1 MFCRTLTNRFAV
13 YMLFRIEMMG
23 VEGGIF
29 SVICREERIGRVK
42 VI

>member
-1 MFCRTLTNRFAV
+1 MAYCVFPFLL
-13 YMLFRIEMMG
+13 LFRIEMMG